1 VLFVVAMESMGIPV
15 PGETILVT
23 AALYAATTHRLDIS
37 RIVLAASVG
46 AILGDNVGYW
56 VGRTGGY
63 RLLLRYGRYIRLERR
78 RLKLGQYLFAKHGGK
93 VVFFGRFVAVL
104 RTWAAFLAGVNRM
117 DVKRFLL
124 FNATGGVLWAAIFG
138 IGAYTLGIEMER
150 LSKSFAWVLATLGA
164 VGAVSAAIF
173 VHRNEAR
180 LLAEADKAMPPD

>member
-37 RIVLAASVG
+37 RIILAASVG

-63 RLLLRYGRYIRLERR
+63 RLLLRYGRYIRLDRR

-117 DVKRFLL
+117 DVERFLL

-150 LSKSFAWVLATLGA
+150 LSKSFAWVLASLGA